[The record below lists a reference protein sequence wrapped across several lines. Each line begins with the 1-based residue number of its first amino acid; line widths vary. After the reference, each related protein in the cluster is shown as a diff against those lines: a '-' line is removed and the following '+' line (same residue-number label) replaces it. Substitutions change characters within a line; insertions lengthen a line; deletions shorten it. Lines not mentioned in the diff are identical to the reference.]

1 MTLEQSERSYIH
13 FAIVKAM
20 FKSIAALL
28 TTALLITLTSN
39 PGYAAETQWDGDYD
53 LATSG
58 PCGDPY
64 NLALNGE
71 TFTVSGGE
79 IYNPWGENAVI
90 DSEGYAVYV
99 HDTGSSKTT
108 IYLLFQKSEGKTIL
122 SGVWRSVRVGRF
134 TGETGEC
141 TGEIY
146 GERSGF
152 ALDDIF
158 SFLSYL
164 IPNGENGIYDLIPI
178 LSIGGIAIGIW
189 AIIYGIRQNAL
200 RRLPKPPVEEVQQIV
215 GRIQPQAE
223 LAPQPAPQP
232 QPSIAPKESRWKKL
246 WKTLFGRGGKR
257 PVYPGKFPEAEGEV
271 WPELHPRKVPPK
283 GPKPKM
289 GRSVPTG
296 PKYEK

>member
-1 MTLEQSERSYIH
+1 ML
-13 FAIVKAM
+13 
-20 FKSIAALL
+20 KSIIALL

-39 PGYAAETQWDGDYD
+39 SAYAAETQWDGDYE
-53 LATSG
+53 LTTSG
-58 PCGDPY
+58 SCGDPY

-79 IYNPWGENAVI
+79 IYNPWGDNAAI
-90 DSEGYAVYV
+90 DNEGYAVYV

-122 SGVWRSVRVGRF
+122 LGVWRSVRVGRF

-146 GERSGF
+146 GERSGL
-152 ALDDIF
+152 ALGSIF

-178 LSIGGIAIGIW
+178 LSIGGITIGIL
-189 AIIYGIRQNAL
+189 AIIFAISKNVRL
-200 RRLPKPPVEEVQQIV
+200 RLPKPPVEEVQRIV
-215 GRIQPQAE
+215 GRIQPQAGS
-223 LAPQPAPQP
+223 APQPIPPPQP
-232 QPSIAPKESRWKKL
+232 QNKPAEKPA
-246 WKTLFGRGGKR
+246 KTSKWRLFRSVFGRKL
-257 PVYPGKFPEAEGEV
+257 PKTEGEI
-271 WPELHPRKVPPK
+271 WPELHPRKAPPK

-296 PKYEK
+296 PKYEN